1 MFAAQ
6 LRGGVYQVDG
16 LDNIINNITLIV
28 REFNIL
34 SVIDIIIVAFVLY
47 RLVLLIKGTRAVQLI
62 KGLVVLLVATAV
74 SNWLNLNTLYWLL
87 SQAWLALVV
96 ALPIVFQPEL
106 RRALEKLGGGKFFN
120 PLTQMTD
127 IDRTRLVDEVIRA
140 AGAMA
145 VNRVGAL
152 IVLERNTGLE
162 EFIDTGTRL
171 DAMVSAELLVN
182 IFVPKTPLHD
192 GAVII
197 RGDRVAAAACVLPL
211 SPSPYIDRN
220 LGTRHRAGLG
230 ITEESDALAL
240 IVSEE
245 TGAITLAG
253 EGILTRNMDEAALR
267 DRLIKALQQ
276 EKPQNKLNNLWH
288 RR

>member
-1 MFAAQ
+1 M
-6 LRGGVYQVDG
+6 
-16 LDNIINNITLIV
+16 DNIINNITLIV